1 MKKNKPIIVVLGPTA
16 SGKTELAVALARLI
30 QGEIVSAD
38 SRQIYRGLTIGT
50 GKDLDVYQNGGA
62 TVKHH
67 LIDILDVGEPY
78 SVAHFQFNAINAIE
92 KIEQNEKQVIVCGG
106 TGLYLDALLQDY
118 EFSRVTD
125 FSDVT
130 LKLNREFVVFGLNP
144 ISEIR
149 RMRCA
154 LRLTDRLNKGLVEEV
169 EQLIADGI
177 NPNDLIRLGL
187 EYKWLVH
194 LVQGVIS
201 KDEFEQGLTIA
212 IQQFSKR
219 QMTFFRKMERSGIPI
234 HWIPDELSLESKLAF
249 IQSRF

>member
-30 QGEIVSAD
+30 QGEIISAD

-50 GKDLDVYQNGGA
+50 GKDLDIYQNGGA
-62 TVKHH
+62 LVKHH
-67 LIDILDVGEPY
+67 LIDILNVGEPY
-78 SVAHFQFNAINAIE
+78 SVAHFQFDALKAIE
-92 KIEQNEKQVIVCGG
+92 KIEAIEKQVVVCGG

-118 EFSRVTD
+118 QFSRGTD
-125 FSDVT
+125 FSKEH
-130 LKLNREFVVFGLNP
+130 LKLNRDFIVFGLNP
-144 ISEIR
+144 MPEIR
-149 RMRCA
+149 RLRCA
-154 LRLTDRLNKGLVEEV
+154 NRLVDRLKIGLVEEV
-169 EQLIADGI
+169 EQLISDGI

-194 LVQGVIS
+194 LVQGDI
-201 KDEFEQGLTIA
+201 KRAEFEQGLTIA

-219 QMTFFRKMERSGIPI
+219 QMTFFRKMERSGIHI
-234 HWIPDELSLESKLAF
+234 HWIPDELSLAIKLVY

>member
-1 MKKNKPIIVVLGPTA
+1 MEKNKPIIVVLGPTA

-30 QGEIVSAD
+30 QGEIISAD

-62 TVKHH
+62 PVKHH
-67 LIDILDVGEPY
+67 LIDILDVGEHY
-78 SVAHFQFNAINAIE
+78 SVAHFQFDAINAIE
-92 KIEQNEKQVIVCGG
+92 KIEAIRKQVIVCGG

-125 FSDVT
+125 FSKES
-130 LKLNREFVVFGLNP
+130 LKLNRDFIVFGLNP
-144 ISEIR
+144 MAEIR

-154 LRLTDRLNKGLVEEV
+154 NRLMDRLNNGLIEEV
-169 EQLIADGI
+169 AQLISDGVD
-177 NPNDLIRLGL
+177 PNVLIRLGL
-187 EYKWLVH
+187 EYKWLVN
-194 LVQGVIS
+194 LVQGEINRA
-201 KDEFEQGLTIA
+201 EFEQGLTIA

-249 IQSRF
+249 IQSRI

>member
-1 MKKNKPIIVVLGPTA
+1 MEKNKPFIVILGPTA
-16 SGKTELAVALARLI
+16 SGKTELAVSLARFI

-50 GKDLDVYQNGGA
+50 GKDLDVYQNGGVP
-62 TVKHH
+62 VKYH
-67 LIDILDVGEPY
+67 LIDILNVGEPY
-78 SVAHFQFNAINAIE
+78 SVAHFQFDALNAIV
-92 KIEQNEKQVIVCGG
+92 KVEQRRKQVIVCGG
-106 TGLYLDALLQDY
+106 TGLYLDALLRDY

-125 FSDVT
+125 FSNET

-144 ISEIR
+144 NAEIR

-154 LRLTDRLNKGLVEEV
+154 NRLTNRLNNGLVEEV
-169 EQLIADGI
+169 EQLISDGV

-187 EYKWLVH
+187 EYKWLVN
-194 LVQGVIS
+194 LVQGEINLT
-201 KDEFEQGLTIA
+201 EFEQGLTVA

-234 HWIPDELSLESKLAF
+234 HWIPDELSLEGKLAF
-249 IQSRF
+249 IQSRI